1 MSLLDRI
8 KACNNV
14 TDVTSYLPFF
24 VSDARVG
31 WIHHEF
37 SHALLPFDDCFT
49 VKADS
54 VRLADHLGD
63 YQSRTAA
70 VHQVI
75 RSLNKAGWFSG
86 WRAEPYAV
94 GKGFYEKPFFEME
107 RAAVPRFGVA
117 AYGVH
122 VNGFV
127 KDGDELLMWIARRAD
142 DKPTYPGML
151 DNMVA
156 GGQPVGL
163 GLLENMIKESAEEAS
178 VPREI
183 ADLAKP
189 AGVISYKNEEDNCL
203 KPDTMFIF
211 DMELPRE
218 FVPKNIDGELAGFQL
233 LPVRKV
239 MEIIADTADFKFNC
253 AAVIIDFLVRHGVL
267 GPEDPEYIEIQR
279 GLHR

>member
-24 VSDARVG
+24 VSDTRVG
-31 WIHHEF
+31 WIHQDF
-37 SHALLPFDDCFT
+37 VHALLPFDDYFT
-49 VKADS
+49 VGVDS

-63 YQSRTAA
+63 YQSRTAS
-70 VHQVI
+70 VGQVTRI
-75 RSLNKAGWFSG
+75 LNNAGWFSG
-86 WRAEPYAV
+86 WRSEAYAV
-94 GKGFYEKPFFEME
+94 GRGFYEKPFFEME

-117 AYGVH
+117 GYGIH

-163 GLLENMIKESAEEAS
+163 GLLENVIKESAEEAS
-178 VPREI
+178 IPREI

-189 AGVISYKNEEDNCL
+189 AGVISYEHEEDNCL

-211 DMELPRE
+211 DMELPRD
-218 FVPKNIDGELAGFQL
+218 FVPKNIDGELAGFEL
-233 LPVRKV
+233 LPVQKV
-239 MEIIADTADFKFNC
+239 MEITADTTDFKFNC
-253 AAVIIDFLVRHGVL
+253 AAVIIDFFVRHGVL

>member
-49 VKADS
+49 VEADS

-75 RSLNKAGWFSG
+75 CSLNKAGWFSG
-86 WRAEPYAV
+86 WREEPYAV

-127 KDGDELLMWIARRAD
+127 KDDDELLMWIARRAD

-163 GLLENMIKESAEEAS
+163 GLLENVIKESAEEAS

-189 AGVISYKNEEDNCL
+189 AGVISYKHEEDNCL

-211 DMELPRE
+211 DMVLPRE

>member
-24 VSDARVG
+24 VSDVRVG
-31 WIHHEF
+31 WIHHDF
-37 SHALLPFDDCFT
+37 VHALLPFDDCFT
-49 VKADS
+49 VEVNS
-54 VRLADHLGD
+54 VRLAGHLGG
-63 YQSRTAA
+63 YHSRTVA
-70 VHQVI
+70 VDQVM
-75 RSLNKAGWFSG
+75 RTLNKAGWFSG
-86 WRAEPYAV
+86 WRSEPY
-94 GKGFYEKPFFEME
+94 GIGRGFYEKPFFEME

-117 AYGVH
+117 GYGVH

-163 GLLENMIKESAEEAS
+163 GLLENVIKESAEEAS
-178 VPREI
+178 VPRKI
-183 ADLAKP
+183 ADMAKP
-189 AGVISYKNEEDNCL
+189 AGVISYQHEEDNCL
-203 KPDTMFIF
+203 KPDTMFVF
-211 DMELPRE
+211 DMELPRD

-239 MEIIADTADFKFNC
+239 MEITANTTDFKFNC
-253 AAVIIDFLVRHGVL
+253 AAVIIDFFVRHGIL